1 MDPQLSLARVSWLII
16 SPGETS
22 QSHIWPEIVPSQI
35 IKPFVKWFASRLE
48 SCQTY

>member
-1 MDPQLSLARVSWLII
+1 MNLSLARVSWLII
-16 SPGETS
+16 SPRETS
-22 QSHIWPEIVPSQI
+22 QSHIWTEIVPQI